1 MNLTLGIEEELMV
14 VNEETGDVV
23 ADPDPAIFET
33 CVRNRGPHQVANE
46 LLRSQIE
53 TGTRVC
59 TSIAQLRTSLYETRQ
74 IVIGGA
80 QEHGAA
86 VIASSTH
93 PFARW
98 QEQQI
103 TARRRYE
110 EAEIAFQQ
118 GVRRFFVGG
127 MHIHAGF
134 GTPDLRVK
142 VMTAIR
148 PHLPLLLALSAS
160 SPFYS
165 GELTGLKSYRQ
176 SIIAALP
183 RTGMPRPIDSHAEYE
198 AIVRRYREIGAI
210 GHANEIRWD
219 IRPSA
224 SYPTLE
230 LRICDICPRVEDA
243 IAIAALYGCLIR
255 HLARKIETHTALPTA
270 SEELIEHSRWL
281 AQRYG
286 TLAFLPNGDPPKL
299 IDIEDSSQELSDQLE
314 EDADALQCR
323 SELEHI
329 SHIVRYGSSADH
341 QEDIYRLR
349 RLDGASRTTALEAVV
364 DAIIDETKETRPCR
378 LALEG

>member
-1 MNLTLGIEEELMV
+1 MHLTLGIEEELMV
-14 VNEETGDVV
+14 VDADTGDAV

-33 CVRNRGPHQVANE
+33 CAANRGPHQVVNE

-59 TSIAQLRTSLYETRQ
+59 TSFAQLRASLYETRG
-74 IVIGGA
+74 IVIDGA
-80 QEHGAA
+80 RRHGTA

-98 QEQQI
+98 EEQRV
-103 TARRRYE
+103 TARRRYQ
-110 EAEIAFQQ
+110 EAEIAYQQ
-118 GVRRFFVGG
+118 EVRRFFVGG

-134 GTPDLRVK
+134 GTPDLRTR

-165 GELTGLKSYRQ
+165 GQLTGLKSYRQ
-176 SIIAALP
+176 SVIAGLP
-183 RTGMPRPIDSHAEYE
+183 RTGMPRPIHSHAEYE
-198 AIVRRYREIGAI
+198 AIVRRYQEVGAI
-210 GHANEIRWD
+210 GHASEIRWD

-243 IAIAALYGCLIR
+243 MAIATLYGCLIR
-255 HLARKIETHTALPTA
+255 HLARRFEAGTPPPPA
-270 SEELIEHSRWL
+270 SEESIDHGRWL

-286 TLAFLPNGDPPKL
+286 TLAFLPAGDPPRL
-299 IDIEDSSQELSDQLE
+299 IDIEDSSQELIDRLR
-314 EDADALQCR
+314 EDAEALRCR

-329 SHIVRYGSSADH
+329 GHVIRYGSSADR
-341 QEDIYRLR
+341 QEDVYRQR
-349 RLDGASRTTALEAVV
+349 RLDGASHTGALKAVV
-364 DAIIDETKETRPCR
+364 DAVIDETEEAPDTIGC
-378 LALEG
+378 

>member
-14 VNEETGDVV
+14 VSEDTGDAV

-33 CVRNRGPHQVANE
+33 CARNRGPHQIVDE

-59 TSIAQLRTSLYETRQ
+59 TSIAQLRASLYETRS
-74 IVIGGA
+74 IVIDGA
-80 QEHGAA
+80 RRHGTA

-98 QEQQI
+98 QEQRV

-110 EAEIAFQQ
+110 EAEIAYQQ
-118 GVRRFFVGG
+118 EVRRFFVGG

-134 GTPDLRVK
+134 GTPDQRIK

-148 PHLPLLLALSAS
+148 PYLPVLLALSSS

-165 GELTGLKSYRQ
+165 GQLTGLKSYRQ
-176 SIIAALP
+176 SVIATLP
-183 RTGMPRPIDSHAEYE
+183 RTGMPGPIHSCADYE
-198 AIVRRYREIGAI
+198 AVVRRYRQVGAI
-210 GHANEIRWD
+210 RSPSEIRWD

-255 HLARKIETHTALPTA
+255 HLARRIEAHMSSPPA
-270 SEELIEHSRWL
+270 SEESIEHSRWL

-286 TLAFLPNGDPPKL
+286 TLAFLPAGDPPRL
-299 IDIEDSSQELSDQLE
+299 VDIEDSSRELVGQLE
-314 EDADALQCR
+314 EDADALRCR

-329 SHIVRYGSSADH
+329 GHIIRFGSSADR

-349 RLDGASRTTALEAVV
+349 RLDGASRDAALKAVV
-364 DAIIDETKETRPCR
+364 DSVIDETEQVPDGSGR
-378 LALEG
+378 

>member
-14 VNEETGDVV
+14 VSEDTGDAV

-33 CVRNRGPHQVANE
+33 CARNRGPHQIVDE

-59 TSIAQLRTSLYETRQ
+59 TSIAQLRASLYETRS
-74 IVIGGA
+74 IVIDGA
-80 QEHGAA
+80 RRHGTA

-98 QEQQI
+98 QEQRV

-110 EAEIAFQQ
+110 EAEIAYQQ
-118 GVRRFFVGG
+118 EVRRFFVGG

-134 GTPDLRVK
+134 GTPDLRIK

-148 PHLPLLLALSAS
+148 PYLPLLLALSSS

-165 GELTGLKSYRQ
+165 GQLTGLKSYRQ
-176 SIIAALP
+176 SVIATLP
-183 RTGMPRPIDSHAEYE
+183 RTGMPGPLHSGADYE
-198 AIVRRYREIGAI
+198 AVVRRYRQVGAI
-210 GHANEIRWD
+210 RDPGEIRWD

-255 HLARKIETHTALPTA
+255 HLARRIEAHMPPPPA
-270 SEELIEHSRWL
+270 SEESIEHSRWL

-286 TLAFLPNGDPPKL
+286 TLAFLPAGDPPRL
-299 IDIEDSSQELSDQLE
+299 VDIEDSSRELVGQLQ
-314 EDADALQCR
+314 EDADALRCR

-329 SHIVRYGSSADH
+329 GHIIRFGSSADR

-349 RLDGASRTTALEAVV
+349 RLDGASHDAALKAVV
-364 DAIIDETKETRPCR
+364 DSVIDETEQAPDGSGR
-378 LALEG
+378 

>member
-14 VNEETGDVV
+14 VNADTGDAV

-33 CVRNRGPHQVANE
+33 CVRNRGPHQVVNE

-59 TSIAQLRTSLYETRQ
+59 TSITQLRASLYETRS
-74 IVIGGA
+74 IVIDGA
-80 QEHGAA
+80 RTHGTA

-98 QEQQI
+98 QEQRV

-110 EAEIAFQQ
+110 EAEIAYQQ
-118 GVRRFFVGG
+118 QVRRFFVGG

-134 GTPDLRVK
+134 GTPDLRIK

-148 PHLPLLLALSAS
+148 PYLPLLLALSSS

-165 GELTGLKSYRQ
+165 GQLTGLKSYRQ
-176 SIIAALP
+176 SVIATLP
-183 RTGMPRPIDSHAEYE
+183 RTGMPGPLHSGADYE
-198 AIVRRYREIGAI
+198 AVVRRYRQVGAI
-210 GHANEIRWD
+210 RDPGEIRWD

-243 IAIAALYGCLIR
+243 IAIAALYGSLIR
-255 HLARKIETHTALPTA
+255 HLACRIEAHMPLPPT
-270 SEELIEHSRWL
+270 SEESIEHSRWL

-286 TLAFLPNGDPPKL
+286 TLAFLPAGDSPRL
-299 IDIEDSSQELSDQLE
+299 VDIEDSSRELVGQLE
-314 EDADALQCR
+314 EDADALRCR

-329 SHIVRYGSSADH
+329 GHIIRFGSSADR

-349 RLDGASRTTALEAVV
+349 RLDGASHDAALKAVV
-364 DAIIDETKETRPCR
+364 DAVIDETEQAPDGSGR
-378 LALEG
+378 

>member
-14 VNEETGDVV
+14 VNADTGDAV

-33 CVRNRGPHQVANE
+33 CVRNRGPHQVVDE

-59 TSIAQLRTSLYETRQ
+59 TSITQLRASLYETRT
-74 IVIGGA
+74 IVIDGTRR
-80 QEHGAA
+80 HGTA

-98 QEQQI
+98 QEQRV

-110 EAEIAFQQ
+110 EAEIAYQQ
-118 GVRRFFVGG
+118 EVRRFFVGG

-134 GTPDLRVK
+134 GTPDLRIK

-148 PHLPLLLALSAS
+148 PYLPLLLALSAS

-165 GELTGLKSYRQ
+165 GQLTGLKSYRQ
-176 SIIAALP
+176 SVIATLP
-183 RTGMPRPIDSHAEYE
+183 RTGMPGPIHSGADYE
-198 AIVRRYREIGAI
+198 AVVRRYRQVGAI
-210 GHANEIRWD
+210 RDPGEIRWD
-219 IRPSA
+219 IRPSV

-243 IAIAALYGCLIR
+243 IAITALYGCLIR
-255 HLARKIETHTALPTA
+255 HLARRIEAHPPPPT
-270 SEELIEHSRWL
+270 SEESIEHSRWL

-286 TLAFLPNGDPPKL
+286 TLAFLPAGDPPRL
-299 IDIEDSSQELSDQLE
+299 VDIEDSSRELVGQLE
-314 EDADALQCR
+314 EDADALRCR

-329 SHIVRYGSSADH
+329 GHIIRFGSSADR

-349 RLDGASRTTALEAVV
+349 RLDGASHDAALKAVV
-364 DAIIDETKETRPCR
+364 DAVIDETEQAPDGSGR
-378 LALEG
+378 

>member
-14 VNEETGDVV
+14 VDADTGDAV

-33 CVRNRGPHQVANE
+33 CVRNRGPHQVVNE

-59 TSIAQLRTSLYETRQ
+59 TSIAQLRASLYETRS
-74 IVIGGA
+74 IVIDGA
-80 QEHGAA
+80 RRHGTA

-98 QEQQI
+98 QEQRV

-110 EAEIAFQQ
+110 EAEIAYQQ

-134 GTPDLRVK
+134 GTPDLRIK

-148 PHLPLLLALSAS
+148 PYLPLLLALSSS

-165 GELTGLKSYRQ
+165 GQLTGLKSYRQ
-176 SIIAALP
+176 SVIATLP
-183 RTGMPRPIDSHAEYE
+183 RTGMPGPIHSGADYE
-198 AIVRRYREIGAI
+198 AVIRRYRQVGAI
-210 GHANEIRWD
+210 RDPGEIRWD

-255 HLARKIETHTALPTA
+255 HLARRIEAHMPPPPT
-270 SEELIEHSRWL
+270 SEESIEHSRWL

-286 TLAFLPNGDPPKL
+286 TLAFLPAGDPPRL
-299 IDIEDSSQELSDQLE
+299 VDIEDSSRELVGQLE
-314 EDADALQCR
+314 EDADALRCR

-329 SHIVRYGSSADH
+329 GHIIRFGSSADR

-349 RLDGASRTTALEAVV
+349 RLDGASHDAALKAVV
-364 DAIIDETKETRPCR
+364 DAVIDETEQAPDGSGR
-378 LALEG
+378 

>member
-14 VNEETGDVV
+14 VDADTGDAV

-33 CVRNRGPHQVANE
+33 CVRNRGPHQVVNE

-59 TSIAQLRTSLYETRQ
+59 TSIAQLRASLYETRS
-74 IVIGGA
+74 IVIDGA
-80 QEHGAA
+80 RRHGTA

-98 QEQQI
+98 QEQRV

-110 EAEIAFQQ
+110 EAEIAYQQ

-134 GTPDLRVK
+134 GTPDLRIK

-148 PHLPLLLALSAS
+148 PYLPLLLALSSS

-165 GELTGLKSYRQ
+165 GQLTGLKSYRQ
-176 SIIAALP
+176 SVIATLP
-183 RTGMPRPIDSHAEYE
+183 RTGMPGPIHSGADYE
-198 AIVRRYREIGAI
+198 AVIRRYRQVGAI
-210 GHANEIRWD
+210 RDPGEIRWD

-255 HLARKIETHTALPTA
+255 HLARRIEAHMPPPPT
-270 SEELIEHSRWL
+270 SEESIEHSRWL

-286 TLAFLPNGDPPKL
+286 TLAFLPAGDPPRL
-299 IDIEDSSQELSDQLE
+299 VDIEDSSRELVGQLE
-314 EDADALQCR
+314 EDADALRCR

-329 SHIVRYGSSADH
+329 GHIIRFGSSADR

-349 RLDGASRTTALEAVV
+349 RLDGASHDAALKAVV
-364 DAIIDETKETRPCR
+364 DAVIDETEQAPDASGR
-378 LALEG
+378 

>member
-1 MNLTLGIEEELMV
+1 MV
-14 VNEETGDVV
+14 VDADTGDAV

-33 CVRNRGPHQVANE
+33 CVRNRGPHQVVNE

-59 TSIAQLRTSLYETRQ
+59 TSIAQLRASLYETRS
-74 IVIGGA
+74 IVIDGA
-80 QEHGAA
+80 RRHGTA

-98 QEQQI
+98 QEQRV

-110 EAEIAFQQ
+110 EAEIAYQQ

-134 GTPDLRVK
+134 GTPDLRIK

-148 PHLPLLLALSAS
+148 PYLPLLLALSSS

-165 GELTGLKSYRQ
+165 GQLTGLKSYRQ
-176 SIIAALP
+176 SVIATLP
-183 RTGMPRPIDSHAEYE
+183 RTGMPGPIHSGADYE
-198 AIVRRYREIGAI
+198 AVVRRYRQVGAI
-210 GHANEIRWD
+210 RDPGEIRWD

-255 HLARKIETHTALPTA
+255 HLARRIEAHMPPPPT
-270 SEELIEHSRWL
+270 SEEWIEHSRWL

-286 TLAFLPNGDPPKL
+286 TLAFLPAGDPPSARRHRGQQPGTRRPARRGCGCAAMPVGTRAHRTYHPL
-299 IDIEDSSQELSDQLE
+299 REQRRSPGGHLSTAASGRRE
-314 EDADALQCR
+314 PRR
-323 SELEHI
+323 SPQ
-329 SHIVRYGSSADH
+329 GS
-341 QEDIYRLR
+341 R
-349 RLDGASRTTALEAVV
+349 RCGDRRDRTST
-364 DAIIDETKETRPCR
+364 
-378 LALEG
+378 

>member
-14 VNEETGDVV
+14 VDADTGDAV

-33 CVRNRGPHQVANE
+33 CVRNRGPHQVVDE

-59 TSIAQLRTSLYETRQ
+59 TSIAQLRASLYETRS
-74 IVIGGA
+74 IIIDGA
-80 QEHGAA
+80 RRHGTE

-98 QEQQI
+98 QEQRV
-103 TARRRYE
+103 TARRRYK
-110 EAEIAFQQ
+110 EAEIAYQQ
-118 GVRRFFVGG
+118 EVRRFFVGG

-134 GTPDLRVK
+134 GTPDLRIK

-148 PHLPLLLALSAS
+148 PYLPLLLALSSS

-165 GELTGLKSYRQ
+165 GQLTGLKSYRQ
-176 SIIAALP
+176 SVIATLP
-183 RTGMPRPIDSHAEYE
+183 RTGMPGPLHSGADYE
-198 AIVRRYREIGAI
+198 AVVRRYRQVGAI
-210 GHANEIRWD
+210 RNPSEIRWD

-255 HLARKIETHTALPTA
+255 HLARRIEAHMPPPPT
-270 SEELIEHSRWL
+270 SEESIEHSRWL

-286 TLAFLPNGDPPKL
+286 TLAFLPAGDPPRL
-299 IDIEDSSQELSDQLE
+299 VDIEDSSRELVGQLQ
-314 EDADALQCR
+314 EDADALRCR

-329 SHIVRYGSSADH
+329 GHIIRFGSSADR

-349 RLDGASRTTALEAVV
+349 RLDGASHDAALKAVV
-364 DAIIDETKETRPCR
+364 DSVINETEQAPDGSGR
-378 LALEG
+378 

>member
-14 VNEETGDVV
+14 VDADTGDAV

-33 CVRNRGPHQVANE
+33 CVRNRGPHQVVNE

-59 TSIAQLRTSLYETRQ
+59 TSIAQLRASLYETRS
-74 IVIGGA
+74 IVIDGA
-80 QEHGAA
+80 RRHGTA

-98 QEQQI
+98 QEQRV

-110 EAEIAFQQ
+110 EAEIAYQQ

-134 GTPDLRVK
+134 GTPDLRIK

-148 PHLPLLLALSAS
+148 PYLPLLLALSSS

-165 GELTGLKSYRQ
+165 GQLTGLKSYRQ
-176 SIIAALP
+176 SVIATLP
-183 RTGMPRPIDSHAEYE
+183 RTGMPGPIHSGADYE
-198 AIVRRYREIGAI
+198 AVIRRYRQVGAI
-210 GHANEIRWD
+210 RDPGEIRWD

-255 HLARKIETHTALPTA
+255 HLARRIEAHMPPPPT
-270 SEELIEHSRWL
+270 SEESIEHSRWL

-286 TLAFLPNGDPPKL
+286 TLAFLPAGDPPRL
-299 IDIEDSSQELSDQLE
+299 VDIEDSSRELVGQLE
-314 EDADALQCR
+314 EDADVLRCR

-329 SHIVRYGSSADH
+329 GHIIRFGSSADR

-349 RLDGASRTTALEAVV
+349 RLDGASHDAALKAVV
-364 DAIIDETKETRPCR
+364 DAVIDETEQAPDASGR
-378 LALEG
+378 

>member
-14 VNEETGDVV
+14 VSEDTGDAV

-33 CVRNRGPHQVANE
+33 CARNRGPHQIVDE

-59 TSIAQLRTSLYETRQ
+59 TSIAQLRASLYETRS
-74 IVIGGA
+74 IVIDGA
-80 QEHGAA
+80 RRHGTA

-98 QEQQI
+98 QEQRV

-110 EAEIAFQQ
+110 EAEIAYQQ
-118 GVRRFFVGG
+118 EVRRFFVGG
-127 MHIHAGF
+127 MHIHGGF
-134 GTPDLRVK
+134 GTPDLRIK

-148 PHLPLLLALSAS
+148 PYLPVLLALSSS

-165 GELTGLKSYRQ
+165 GQLTGLKSYRQ
-176 SIIAALP
+176 SVIATLP
-183 RTGMPRPIDSHAEYE
+183 RTGMPGPLHSGADYE
-198 AIVRRYREIGAI
+198 AVVRRYRQVGAI
-210 GHANEIRWD
+210 RNPGEIRWD

-255 HLARKIETHTALPTA
+255 HLARRIEAHMPPPPT
-270 SEELIEHSRWL
+270 SEESIEHSRWL

-286 TLAFLPNGDPPKL
+286 TLAFLPAGDPPRL
-299 IDIEDSSQELSDQLE
+299 VDIEDSSRELVGQLQ
-314 EDADALQCR
+314 EDADALRCR

-329 SHIVRYGSSADH
+329 GHIIRFGSSADR

-349 RLDGASRTTALEAVV
+349 RLDGASHDAALKAVV
-364 DAIIDETKETRPCR
+364 DSVIDETEQAPDGSGR
-378 LALEG
+378 

>member
-14 VNEETGDVV
+14 VSEDTGDAV

-33 CVRNRGPHQVANE
+33 CVRNRGPHQVVNE

-59 TSIAQLRTSLYETRQ
+59 TSFAQLRASLYETRS
-74 IVIGGA
+74 IVIDGA
-80 QEHGAA
+80 RRHGTA

-98 QEQQI
+98 QEQRV

-110 EAEIAFQQ
+110 EAEIEYQQ
-118 GVRRFFVGG
+118 EVRRFFVGG

-134 GTPDLRVK
+134 GTPDLRIK

-148 PHLPLLLALSAS
+148 PYLPLLLALSAS

-165 GELTGLKSYRQ
+165 GQLTGLKSYRQ
-176 SIIAALP
+176 SVIATLP
-183 RTGMPRPIDSHAEYE
+183 RTGMPGPIHSCADYE
-198 AIVRRYREIGAI
+198 AVVRRYRQVGAI
-210 GHANEIRWD
+210 RDPSEIRWD

-255 HLARKIETHTALPTA
+255 HLARRIEAHAPPPPA
-270 SEELIEHSRWL
+270 SEEWIEHSRWL

-286 TLAFLPNGDPPKL
+286 TLAFLPAGDPPRL
-299 IDIEDSSQELSDQLE
+299 VDIEDSSRELVAQLE
-314 EDADALQCR
+314 EDADALRCR

-329 SHIVRYGSSADH
+329 GHIIRFGSSADR

-349 RLDGASRTTALEAVV
+349 RLDGASHDAALKAVV
-364 DAIIDETKETRPCR
+364 DSVIDETEQAPDGSGR
-378 LALEG
+378 

>member
-14 VNEETGDVV
+14 VDADTGDAV

-33 CVRNRGPHQVANE
+33 CVRNRGPHQVVDE

-59 TSIAQLRTSLYETRQ
+59 TSIAQLRASLYETRS
-74 IVIGGA
+74 IIIDGA
-80 QEHGAA
+80 RRHGTE

-98 QEQQI
+98 QEQRV
-103 TARRRYE
+103 TARRRYK
-110 EAEIAFQQ
+110 EAEIAYQQ
-118 GVRRFFVGG
+118 EVRRFFVGG

-134 GTPDLRVK
+134 GTPDLRIK

-148 PHLPLLLALSAS
+148 PYLPLLLALSSS

-165 GELTGLKSYRQ
+165 GQLTGLKSYRQ
-176 SIIAALP
+176 SVIATLP
-183 RTGMPRPIDSHAEYE
+183 RTGMPGPIHSGADYE
-198 AIVRRYREIGAI
+198 AVIRRYRQVGAI
-210 GHANEIRWD
+210 RDPGEIRWD

-255 HLARKIETHTALPTA
+255 HLARRIEAHMPPPPT
-270 SEELIEHSRWL
+270 SEESIEHSRWL

-286 TLAFLPNGDPPKL
+286 TLAFLPAGDPPRL
-299 IDIEDSSQELSDQLE
+299 VDIEDSSRELVGQLQ
-314 EDADALQCR
+314 EDADALRCR

-329 SHIVRYGSSADH
+329 GHIIRFGSSADR

-349 RLDGASRTTALEAVV
+349 RLDGASHDAALKAVV
-364 DAIIDETKETRPCR
+364 DSVIDETEQAPDGSGR
-378 LALEG
+378 

>member
-14 VNEETGDVV
+14 VSEDTGDAV

-33 CVRNRGPHQVANE
+33 CARNRGPHQIVDE

-59 TSIAQLRTSLYETRQ
+59 TSIAQLRASLYETRS
-74 IVIGGA
+74 IVIDGA
-80 QEHGAA
+80 RRHGTA

-98 QEQQI
+98 QEQRV

-110 EAEIAFQQ
+110 EAEIAYQQ
-118 GVRRFFVGG
+118 EVRRFFVGG

-134 GTPDLRVK
+134 GTPDLRIK

-148 PHLPLLLALSAS
+148 PYLPLLLALSSS

-165 GELTGLKSYRQ
+165 GQLTGLKSYRQ
-176 SIIAALP
+176 SVIATLP
-183 RTGMPRPIDSHAEYE
+183 RTGMPGPLHSGADYE
-198 AIVRRYREIGAI
+198 AVVRRYRQVGAI
-210 GHANEIRWD
+210 RDPGEIRWD

-255 HLARKIETHTALPTA
+255 HLARRIEAHMPSPPA
-270 SEELIEHSRWL
+270 SEESIEHSRWL

-286 TLAFLPNGDPPKL
+286 TLAFLPAGDPPRL
-299 IDIEDSSQELSDQLE
+299 VDIEDSSRELVGQLE
-314 EDADALQCR
+314 ADADALRCR

-329 SHIVRYGSSADH
+329 GHIIRFGSSADR
-341 QEDIYRLR
+341 QEDAYRLR
-349 RLDGASRTTALEAVV
+349 RLDGASHDAALKAVV
-364 DAIIDETKETRPCR
+364 DSVIDETEQAPDGSGR
-378 LALEG
+378 

>member
-1 MNLTLGIEEELMV
+1 MHLTLGIEEELMV
-14 VNEETGDVV
+14 VNADTGDAV

-33 CVRNRGPHQVANE
+33 CAANRGPHQVVNE

-59 TSIAQLRTSLYETRQ
+59 ASIAQLRASLYETRN
-74 IVIGGA
+74 IVIDGA
-80 QEHGAA
+80 RRHGTA

-98 QEQQI
+98 QEQRV

-110 EAEIAFQQ
+110 EAEVAYQQ
-118 GVRRFFVGG
+118 EVRRFFVSG

-134 GTPDLRVK
+134 GTPDLRIR

-148 PHLPLLLALSAS
+148 PCLPLLLALSAS

-165 GELTGLKSYRQ
+165 GQLTGLKSYRQ
-176 SIIAALP
+176 SVMA
-183 RTGMPRPIDSHAEYE
+183 GMPRSGMPGPVHSHADFE
-198 AIVRRYREIGAI
+198 AIVRRYREVGAI
-210 GHANEIRWD
+210 RSASEIRWD

-230 LRICDICPRVEDA
+230 LRICDICPRIEDA

-255 HLARKIETHTALPTA
+255 RLARRIEAGAPPPPA
-270 SEELIEHSRWL
+270 SEESIEHSRWL

-286 TLAFLPNGDPPKL
+286 TLAFLPAGDPPRL
-299 IDIEDSSQELSDQLE
+299 VDIEDSSSELVAQLR
-314 EDADALQCR
+314 EDADALRCR
-323 SELEHI
+323 SDLDHI
-329 SHIVRYGSSADH
+329 AHIIRYGSSADR
-341 QEDIYRLR
+341 QEDVYRLR
-349 RLDGASRTTALEAVV
+349 RVEGASHSDALKAVV
-364 DAIIDETKETRPCR
+364 DAIIAETER
-378 LALEG
+378 ALGISRC

>member
-14 VNEETGDVV
+14 VDADTGDAV
-23 ADPDPAIFET
+23 ADPDPAIIET
-33 CVRNRGPHQVANE
+33 CVRNRGPHQVVDE

-59 TSIAQLRTSLYETRQ
+59 TSIAQLRASLYETRS
-74 IVIGGA
+74 IIIDGA
-80 QEHGAA
+80 RRHGTE

-98 QEQQI
+98 QEQRV
-103 TARRRYE
+103 TARRRYK
-110 EAEIAFQQ
+110 EAEIAYQQ
-118 GVRRFFVGG
+118 EVRRFFVGG

-148 PHLPLLLALSAS
+148 PYLPLLLALSSS

-176 SIIAALP
+176 SVIATLP
-183 RTGMPRPIDSHAEYE
+183 LTGMPGPIHSGADYE
-198 AIVRRYREIGAI
+198 AVVRRYRQVGAI
-210 GHANEIRWD
+210 RNPSEIRWD

-255 HLARKIETHTALPTA
+255 HLARRIEAHMPPPPT
-270 SEELIEHSRWL
+270 SEESIEHSRWL

-286 TLAFLPNGDPPKL
+286 TLAFLPAGDPPRL
-299 IDIEDSSQELSDQLE
+299 VDIEDSSRELVGQLQ
-314 EDADALQCR
+314 EDADALRCR

-329 SHIVRYGSSADH
+329 GHIIRFGSSADR

-349 RLDGASRTTALEAVV
+349 RLDGASHDAALKAVV
-364 DAIIDETKETRPCR
+364 DSVIDETEQAPDGSGR
-378 LALEG
+378 

>member
-14 VNEETGDVV
+14 VDADTGDAV

-33 CVRNRGPHQVANE
+33 CAANRGPHQVVNE

-59 TSIAQLRTSLYETRQ
+59 ASIAELRTSLVQTRR
-74 IVIGGA
+74 IVVDGA
-80 QEHGAA
+80 RSHGTA

-98 QEQQI
+98 QEQRV

-110 EAEIAFQQ
+110 AAEIAYQQ
-118 GVRRFFVGG
+118 EVRRFFVGG

-134 GTPDLRVK
+134 GTPDLRIR

-165 GELTGLKSYRQ
+165 GRLTGLKSYRQ
-176 SIIAALP
+176 SVIGALP
-183 RTGMPRPIDSHAEYE
+183 RTGMPRPLHSFEEYE
-198 AIVRRYREIGAI
+198 AVVRRYREVGAI
-210 GHANEIRWD
+210 SDASEIRWD

-224 SYPTLE
+224 RYPTLE
-230 LRICDICPRVEDA
+230 LRICDICPRIEDA
-243 IAIAALYGCLIR
+243 IAIASLYGCLIR
-255 HLARKIETHTALPTA
+255 YLARRIEAGAPLAPA
-270 SEELIEHSRWL
+270 SEESIDHGRWL

-286 TLAFLPNGDPPKL
+286 TLAFLPTGDPPKL
-299 IDIEDSSQELSDQLE
+299 VDIEDKSHELVGELR
-314 EDADALQCR
+314 EDAHALRCR

-329 SHIVRYGSSADH
+329 GHVIRYGSSADR
-341 QEDIYRLR
+341 QEDVYRQR
-349 RLDGASRTTALEAVV
+349 RLDGASHDEALKAVV
-364 DAIIDETKETRPCR
+364 DVVVGETEQDSDTLQR
-378 LALEG
+378 